1 MTMTVQT
8 AHSHSAWKSPKV
20 AKAHWHDSIHDIQP
34 LSLLAEDQHGH
45 HPEAN
50 GVAVHTLFHHQTAGR
65 HIPQSHKC
73 RWNNGCSLM
82 CVFACAFMFGDNL
95 NIGGLES
102 EGQSSSSSSSS
113 FITVITVIIV
123 TIDHHCHHKNIH
135 SHSKLKSMIHDTSD
149 TPCL

>member
-1 MTMTVQT
+1 
-8 AHSHSAWKSPKV
+8 
-20 AKAHWHDSIHDIQP
+20 
-34 LSLLAEDQHGH
+34 
-45 HPEAN
+45 
-50 GVAVHTLFHHQTAGR
+50 
-65 HIPQSHKC
+65 
-73 RWNNGCSLM
+73 M

-102 EGQSSSSSSSS
+102 EGQSSSSS
-113 FITVITVIIV
+113 FITVIIV